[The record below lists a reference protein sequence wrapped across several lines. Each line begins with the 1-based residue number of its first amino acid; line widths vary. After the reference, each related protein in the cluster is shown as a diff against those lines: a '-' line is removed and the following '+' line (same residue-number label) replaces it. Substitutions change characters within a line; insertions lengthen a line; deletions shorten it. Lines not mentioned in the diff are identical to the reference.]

1 MEARAVRSLFDC
13 PWDDGPAPNKVQGDP
28 NVYSMGAI
36 GNHNVVLVY
45 LPGGGKA
52 NAAYGASFLRTSF
65 PNIKLVLLV
74 GTCGAVPL
82 IPDSHEQVAMGD
94 VVISEGVVQHDAGRQ
109 FPTKYERDPDLLSS
123 LGRPKPEVRGLI
135 AKLRGWRYIEMIKQD
150 IADHMADLH
159 QKSRSEVGLARGRE
173 SGGQKV
179 SLHFGLFASGDNV
192 VASGTLRDR
201 LARKEGVV
209 AFETEA
215 AGIWEDFPCVV
226 IKGVFNHA
234 DGRGQGEFQQY
245 AAATAASCAK
255 SFLSLWRPLSQGM
268 LGHSPWP

>member
-1 MEARAVRSLFDC
+1 
-13 PWDDGPAPNKVQGDP
+13 
-28 NVYSMGAI
+28 MGAI

-52 NAAYGASFLRTSF
+52 KAAYGASFLRTSF

-82 IPDSHEQVAMGD
+82 IPDSHEQVVMGD
-94 VVISEGVVQHDAGRQ
+94 VIISEGVIQHDAGRQ
-109 FPTKYERDPDLLSS
+109 FPTKFERDSDLLSS
-123 LGRPKPEVRGLI
+123 LGRPKPEVRSLI
-135 AKLRGWRYIEMIKQD
+135 AKLRGWRHSEMIKQD
-150 IADHMADLH
+150 MTDHMADLRR
-159 QKSRSEVGLARGRE
+159 KSRPEAGLVCGRQ
-173 SGGQKV
+173 SDGQKV
-179 SLHFGLFASGDNV
+179 ALHFGLFASGDNV

-255 SFLSLWRPLSQGM
+255 SFLSFWTPLSPGM
-268 LGHSPWP
+268 FAHSP